1 MRAMLRCALGLACLC
16 CGLLATGCDADQQ
29 NGQECLKDDDCESRH
44 CVARVC
50 QQPGLLGPPSD
61 VAVEAPADAIAE
73 VSDSADSAESAPDVP
88 ADVPTDLP
96 ADDASDASDAG

>member
-1 MRAMLRCALGLACLC
+1 MMRPMLRCALGLACLC

-50 QQPGLLGPPSD
+50 QQPGLLVPPSD
-61 VAVEAPADAIAE
+61 VAVEAPADA
-73 VSDSADSAESAPDVP
+73 SDSADSAESAPDVP